1 MRIILT
7 VFVAEFP
14 SKKRNLSMN
23 TSLRLNVYW
32 FSFLPTPRSFPK
44 RAEFNS
50 ACSLINSSHSSSGT
64 KLTSYKTF
72 MKHLFFSLNYKIFQH
87 FSEASDIITVHY
99 IQSTEIFS

>member
-7 VFVAEFP
+7 VFVKFL
-14 SKKRNLSMN
+14 SKERNLSTN

-44 RAEFNS
+44 SAEFNS

-72 MKHLFFSLNYKIFQH
+72 TKHLFFSLNYKIFQH